1 MRYNIKTKLT
11 SLVLALVVILS
22 ILTGCK
28 PIIDL
33 DDIPE
38 YSKYAYVEIN
48 GGDPFFEDM

>member
-33 DDIPE
+33 DDIE
-38 YSKYAYVEIN
+38 STAQLMAAYILSRE
-48 GGDPFFEDM
+48 GESDA